1 MLFKT
6 VTILNNLSNM
16 KPLVRYENTTLAA
29 LFIAGLL
36 TYAYDTTMLQIL
48 NVVAF
53 SLFLII
59 FIHSE
64 RTQGY
69 KEGLKVKGS
78 VSIQW
83 DFNVVTNSK

>member
-1 MLFKT
+1 
-6 VTILNNLSNM
+6 M

-59 FIHSE
+59 LIHSE
-64 RTQGY
+64 RRQGY
-69 KEGLKVKGS
+69 KE
-78 VSIQW
+78 
-83 DFNVVTNSK
+83 

>member
-1 MLFKT
+1 
-6 VTILNNLSNM
+6 
-16 KPLVRYENTTLAA
+16 
-29 LFIAGLL
+29 
-36 TYAYDTTMLQIL
+36 MLQIL

-59 FIHSE
+59 LIHSE
-64 RTQGY
+64 RRQGY
-69 KEGLKVKGS
+69 KEWLKYKGS